1 MENEHHLEQDEQ
13 QDWKQEK
20 PVKRPDRAGMGRFIK
35 LIASAHPPKAILTIA
50 MILTLVQTTAGLI
63 VPLMTKGLIDGLTFS
78 SLNRMVILGLLGAF
92 VLQAVASAVSIYML
106 NYAGHKIVANLRKR
120 LWHKILSLPIPYFDR
135 NRSGD
140 TMSRVTN
147 DTSLIMNLITEY
159 LVNLISNVIAIIG
172 GIALLFYLDW
182 VMTLIIMTIVPLTA
196 LILFPVGRKMYR
208 ISKKQQDEMA
218 DLTSVLSQVIGEIR
232 LVKAYGTESREAQA
246 GEDRIYRMF
255 RFGLQE
261 SRILALVGP
270 ISTFLLTAV
279 LVIIL
284 GVGGVRVASGV
295 LTAGDLVAFIL
306 LLFQVITPMAQF
318 TTLYSRL
325 QKVVGAT
332 ERIQTILDH
341 EEEPLELKL
350 EAAKESRDIV
360 LRDVAFS
367 YTEGEEVLHNANL
380 VIPANRTTAF
390 VGPSGSGKST
400 LFSLL
405 ERFYVPDT
413 GEICYGDEPISSYTL
428 SSWRSKIGYVSQES
442 SMMTGTVRDNITYGL
457 GREADLEEVRQAATM
472 AYADAFIMDLPQG
485 YETEVGERGMKLSG
499 GQRQRIAIARALLR
513 SPDILM
519 LDEAT
524 SSLDSSSEH
533 EVQKA
538 LANLMEGRTTIVIA
552 HRLSTVVH
560 SDQIIVLDKG
570 KVTGAGT
577 HAELIESHQVYREL
591 AQKQFVEMGE
601 RSMERV

>member
-1 MENEHHLEQDEQ
+1 MEKEQHGRQDEQ
-13 QDWKQEK
+13 EDRMKEK
-20 PVKRPDRAGMGRFIK
+20 PGKRPDKAGMGRFIK
-35 LIASAHPPKAILTIA
+35 LIASAHPPKAILIIA
-50 MILTLVQTTAGLI
+50 LILTLVQTIAGLI
-63 VPLMTKGLIDGLTFS
+63 VPMMTKGLIDGLTFS
-78 SLNRMVILGLLGAF
+78 SLNRMVIIGLLGAF

-182 VMTLIIMTIVPLTA
+182 VMTLIILTIVPLTA

-341 EEEPLELKL
+341 EEEPLELKQ
-350 EAAKESRDIV
+350 EASKESRDIV
-360 LRDVAFS
+360 FRDVAFS
-367 YTEGEEVLHNANL
+367 YTEGEEVLHRANL

-413 GEICYGDEPISSYTL
+413 GEIRYGDESISSYTL

-457 GREADLEEVRQAATM
+457 GREADLEEVRRAAMM
-472 AYADAFIMDLPQG
+472 AYADTFIMDLPQG
-485 YETEVGERGMKLSG
+485 YDTEVGERGMKLSG

-570 KVTGAGT
+570 NVTGAGT
-577 HAELIESHQVYREL
+577 HAELLETHQVYREL

-601 RSMERV
+601 RSMEY

>member
-1 MENEHHLEQDEQ
+1 MEKEHHLQQDEQ
-13 QDWKQEK
+13 QNSMKEK
-20 PVKRPDRAGMGRFIK
+20 PGKKPDRAGMGKFIK
-35 LIASAHPPKAILTIA
+35 LIASAHPPKAILVIA
-50 MILTLVQTTAGLI
+50 LILTLIQTIAGLV

-182 VMTLIIMTIVPLTA
+182 VMTLIIMAIVPLTA

-341 EEEPLELKL
+341 EEEPLELKQ
-350 EAAKESRDIV
+350 EATKESRDIV

-367 YTEGEEVLHNANL
+367 YTEGEEVLHHASL

-413 GEICYGDEPISSYTL
+413 GEIRYGDEPISLYTL

-577 HAELIESHQVYREL
+577 HAELVESHEVYREL

-601 RSMERV
+601 RSMER

>member
-1 MENEHHLEQDEQ
+1 MEKEHHGRQDEQ
-13 QDWKQEK
+13 EDRTKEK
-20 PVKRPDRAGMGRFIK
+20 PGKRPDKAGMGRFIK
-35 LIASAHPPKAILTIA
+35 LIASAHPPKAILIIA
-50 MILTLVQTTAGLI
+50 LILTLIQTIAGLI
-63 VPLMTKGLIDGLTFS
+63 VPMMTKGLIDGLTFS
-78 SLNRMVILGLLGAF
+78 SLNRMVIIGLLGAF

-106 NYAGHKIVANLRKR
+106 NYAGHKIVANMRKR

-341 EEEPLELKL
+341 EEEPLGLKQ

-360 LRDVAFS
+360 FRDVAFS
-367 YTEGEEVLHNANL
+367 YTEGEEVLHHANL

-413 GEICYGDEPISSYTL
+413 GEIRYGDESISSYTL

-457 GREADLEEVRQAATM
+457 GREADLEEVRRAAMM
-472 AYADAFIMDLPQG
+472 AYADTFIMDLPQG
-485 YETEVGERGMKLSG
+485 YDTEVGERGMKLSG

-570 KVTGAGT
+570 NVTGAGT
-577 HAELIESHQVYREL
+577 HTELLETHQVYREL

-601 RSMERV
+601 KLHTL

>member
-1 MENEHHLEQDEQ
+1 MEQERDFQ
-13 QDWKQEK
+13 QDGQQDQKTKNPKKK
-20 PVKRPDRAGMGRFIK
+20 PDKAGMGRFIK
-35 LIASAHPPKAILTIA
+35 LIASAHPPKAILIIA
-50 MILTLVQTTAGLI
+50 LILTLIQTIAGLI
-63 VPLMTKGLIDGLTFS
+63 VPLMTKGLIDGLTFA
-78 SLNRMVILGLLGAF
+78 SLDRMVIIGLLGAF

-106 NYAGHKIVANLRKR
+106 NYGGHKIVANLRKR
-120 LWHKILSLPIPYFDR
+120 LWHKILSLPVPYFDR

-182 VMTLIIMTIVPLTA
+182 VMTLIIMAIVPITA
-196 LILFPVGRKMYR
+196 LILLPVGRKMYR

-261 SRILALVGP
+261 SRILALIGP

-284 GVGGVRVASGV
+284 GVGGVRVASGM

-332 ERIQTILDH
+332 ERIQAILDH
-341 EEEPLELKL
+341 EEEPLELKQ
-350 EAAKESRDIV
+350 EATKESRDIV

-367 YTEGEEVLHNANL
+367 YTEGEEVLHSASL

-405 ERFYVPDT
+405 ERFYVPNS
-413 GEICYGDEPISSYTL
+413 GEICYGDEPISLYTL

-442 SMMTGTVRDNITYGL
+442 SMMTGSVRDNITYGL
-457 GREADLEEVRQAATM
+457 GREADLEEVRQAASM

-570 KVTGAGT
+570 RVTGAGT
-577 HAELIESHQVYREL
+577 HAQLIESHEVYREL
-591 AQKQFVEMGE
+591 AQKQFVEMRKG
-601 RSMERV
+601 SMVL

>member
-1 MENEHHLEQDEQ
+1 MEKEQHGRQDEQ
-13 QDWKQEK
+13 EDRMKEK
-20 PVKRPDRAGMGRFIK
+20 PGKRPDKAGMGRFIK
-35 LIASAHPPKAILTIA
+35 LIASAHPPKAILIIA
-50 MILTLVQTTAGLI
+50 LILTLVQTIAGLI
-63 VPLMTKGLIDGLTFS
+63 VPMMTKGLIDGLTFS
-78 SLNRMVILGLLGAF
+78 SLNRMVIIGLLGAF

-182 VMTLIIMTIVPLTA
+182 VMTLIILTIVPLTA

-341 EEEPLELKL
+341 EEEPLELKQ

-360 LRDVAFS
+360 FRDVAFS
-367 YTEGEEVLHNANL
+367 YTEGEEVLHRANL

-413 GEICYGDEPISSYTL
+413 GEIRYGDESISSYTL

-457 GREADLEEVRQAATM
+457 GREADLEEVRRAAMM
-472 AYADAFIMDLPQG
+472 AYADTFIMDLPQG
-485 YETEVGERGMKLSG
+485 YDTEVGERGMKLSG

-570 KVTGAGT
+570 NVTGAGT
-577 HAELIESHQVYREL
+577 HAELLETHQVYRKL

-601 RSMERV
+601 RSMEY

>member
-35 LIASAHPPKAILTIA
+35 LIASAHPPKVILTIA

-182 VMTLIIMTIVPLTA
+182 VMTLIIMAIVPLTA

-232 LVKAYGTESREAQA
+232 LVKAYGTESREAEA

>member
-1 MENEHHLEQDEQ
+1 MENEHHLQQDEQ
-13 QDWKQEK
+13 QDWKK
-20 PVKRPDRAGMGRFIK
+20 DKTTKRPDKAGMRRFVK
-35 LIASAHPPKAILTIA
+35 LIASAHPPKTILTIA
-50 MILTLVQTTAGLI
+50 LILTLVQTMAGLI

-78 SLNRMVILGLLGAF
+78 SLNRMVIFGLLGAF
-92 VLQAVASAVSIYML
+92 VLQAAASAVSIYML
-106 NYAGHKIVANLRKR
+106 NYAGHQIVANLRKR

-182 VMTLIIMTIVPLTA
+182 VMTLIIMTIVPLVA

-208 ISKKQQDEMA
+208 ISKKQQNEMA

-232 LVKAYGTESREAQA
+232 LVKAYGTESREAKA

-255 RFGLQE
+255 RLGLQE

-332 ERIQTILDH
+332 ERIQAILDH

-350 EAAKESRDIV
+350 EAAKECRDIV
-360 LRDVAFS
+360 LRDVVFS

-413 GEICYGDEPISSYTL
+413 GEICYGNEPISSYTL

-457 GREADLEEVRQAATM
+457 GREADLEEVRQAAKM
-472 AYADAFIMDLPQG
+472 AYADTFIMDLPQG
-485 YETEVGERGMKLSG
+485 YDTEVGERGMKLSG

-577 HAELIESHQVYREL
+577 HAELIDSHQVYREL
-591 AQKQFVEMGE
+591 AQKQFVEMWE
-601 RSMERV
+601 RSMEH

>member
-1 MENEHHLEQDEQ
+1 MENEHHLQQDEQ

-20 PVKRPDRAGMGRFIK
+20 PTKRPNKAGMGRFIK
-35 LIASAHPPKAILTIA
+35 LIASAHPPKAILIIA
-50 MILTLVQTTAGLI
+50 MILTLVQTVAGLI

-78 SLNRMVILGLLGAF
+78 SLNRMVIFGLLGAF

-106 NYAGHKIVANLRKR
+106 NFAGHKIVANLRKR

-182 VMTLIIMTIVPLTA
+182 VMTLIILTIVPLTA

-232 LVKAYGTESREAQA
+232 LVKAYGTESREAKA

-284 GVGGVRVASGV
+284 GVGGVRVASGM

-332 ERIQTILDH
+332 ERIQSILDH

-360 LRDVAFS
+360 LHDVAFS

-405 ERFYVPDT
+405 ERFYVPNT
-413 GEICYGDEPISSYTL
+413 GEICYGDDPISSYTL

-442 SMMTGTVRDNITYGL
+442 SMMSGTVRDNITYGL
-457 GREADLEEVRQAATM
+457 GREADLEEVRQAARM
-472 AYADAFIMDLPQG
+472 AYADTFIMDLPQG
-485 YETEVGERGMKLSG
+485 YDTEVGERGMKLSG

-601 RSMERV
+601 RSMEH

>member
-1 MENEHHLEQDEQ
+1 MENEHHLQQDEQ
-13 QDWKQEK
+13 QDWKK
-20 PVKRPDRAGMGRFIK
+20 DKTNKRPDKAGMRRFVK
-35 LIASAHPPKAILTIA
+35 LIASAHPPKTILTIA
-50 MILTLVQTTAGLI
+50 LILTLVQTMAGLI

-78 SLNRMVILGLLGAF
+78 SLNRMVIFGLLGAF
-92 VLQAVASAVSIYML
+92 VLQAAASAVSIYML
-106 NYAGHKIVANLRKR
+106 NYAGHQIVANLRKR

-182 VMTLIIMTIVPLTA
+182 VMTLIIMTIVPLVA

-208 ISKKQQDEMA
+208 ISKKQQNEMA

-232 LVKAYGTESREAQA
+232 LVKAYGTESREAKA

-255 RFGLQE
+255 RLGLQE

-332 ERIQTILDH
+332 ERIQAILDH

-350 EAAKESRDIV
+350 EAAKECRDIV
-360 LRDVAFS
+360 LRDVVFS

-413 GEICYGDEPISSYTL
+413 GEICYGNEPISSYTL

-457 GREADLEEVRQAATM
+457 GREADLEEVRQAAKM
-472 AYADAFIMDLPQG
+472 AYADTFIMDLPQG
-485 YETEVGERGMKLSG
+485 YDTEVGERGMKLSG

-577 HAELIESHQVYREL
+577 HAELIDSHQVYREL

-601 RSMERV
+601 RSMEH

>member
-1 MENEHHLEQDEQ
+1 MEKEQHGRQDEQ
-13 QDWKQEK
+13 EDRMKEK
-20 PVKRPDRAGMGRFIK
+20 PGKRPDKAGMGRFIK
-35 LIASAHPPKAILTIA
+35 LIASAHPPKAILIIA
-50 MILTLVQTTAGLI
+50 LILTLVQTIAGLI
-63 VPLMTKGLIDGLTFS
+63 VPMMTKGLIDGLTFS
-78 SLNRMVILGLLGAF
+78 SLNRMVIIGLLGAF

-182 VMTLIIMTIVPLTA
+182 VMTLIILTIVPLTA

-341 EEEPLELKL
+341 EEEPLELKQ
-350 EAAKESRDIV
+350 EASKESRDIV
-360 LRDVAFS
+360 FRDVAFS
-367 YTEGEEVLHNANL
+367 YTEGEEVLHRANL

-413 GEICYGDEPISSYTL
+413 GEIRYGDESISSYTL

-457 GREADLEEVRQAATM
+457 GREADLEEIRRAAMM
-472 AYADAFIMDLPQG
+472 AYADTFIMDLPQG
-485 YETEVGERGMKLSG
+485 YDTEVGERGMKLSG

-570 KVTGAGT
+570 NVTGAGT
-577 HAELIESHQVYREL
+577 HAELLETHQVYREL

-601 RSMERV
+601 RSMEY

>member
-1 MENEHHLEQDEQ
+1 MEKEHHVQ
-13 QDWKQEK
+13 QDDQEDWMK
-20 PVKRPDRAGMGRFIK
+20 KKSSKRPDKAGMGRFIK
-35 LIASAHPPKAILTIA
+35 LIVSAHPPKAILTIA
-50 MILTLVQTTAGLI
+50 LILTLIQTIAGLI
-63 VPLMTKGLIDGLTFS
+63 VPMMTKGLIDGLTFS
-78 SLNRMVILGLLGAF
+78 SLNRMVIIGLIGAF

-182 VMTLIIMTIVPLTA
+182 VMTLIILTIVPLTA

-246 GEDRIYRMF
+246 GEDRIFRMF

-341 EEEPLELKL
+341 EEEPLELKQ
-350 EAAKESRDIV
+350 EAAQESRDIV
-360 LRDVAFS
+360 FRDVAFS
-367 YTEGEEVLHNANL
+367 YTEGEEVLHQANL
-380 VIPANRTTAF
+380 VIPANQTTAF

-413 GEICYGDEPISSYTL
+413 GEIRYGDEPISSYTL

-457 GREADLEEVRQAATM
+457 GREADLEEVRRAAMM

-485 YETEVGERGMKLSG
+485 YDTEVGERGMKLSG
-499 GQRQRIAIARALLR
+499 GQRQRIAISRALLR

-570 KVTGAGT
+570 NVTGAGT
-577 HAELIESHQVYREL
+577 HTELLENHQVYREL
-591 AQKQFVEMGE
+591 AQKQFVEMGDKVE
-601 RSMERV
+601 L

>member
-1 MENEHHLEQDEQ
+1 MEKEQHGRQDEQ
-13 QDWKQEK
+13 EDRMKEK
-20 PVKRPDRAGMGRFIK
+20 PGKRPDKAGMGRFIK
-35 LIASAHPPKAILTIA
+35 LIASAHPPKAILIIA
-50 MILTLVQTTAGLI
+50 LILTLVQTIAGLI
-63 VPLMTKGLIDGLTFS
+63 VPMMTKGLIDGLTFS
-78 SLNRMVILGLLGAF
+78 SLNRMVIIGLLGAF

-182 VMTLIIMTIVPLTA
+182 VMTLIILTIVPLTA

-341 EEEPLELKL
+341 EEEPLELKQ
-350 EAAKESRDIV
+350 EASKESRDIV
-360 LRDVAFS
+360 FRDVAFS
-367 YTEGEEVLHNANL
+367 YTEGEEVLHRANL

-413 GEICYGDEPISSYTL
+413 GEIRYGDESISSYTL

-457 GREADLEEVRQAATM
+457 GREADLEEVRRAAMM
-472 AYADAFIMDLPQG
+472 AYADTFIMDLPQG
-485 YETEVGERGMKLSG
+485 YDTEVGERGMKLSG

-570 KVTGAGT
+570 NVTGAGT
-577 HAELIESHQVYREL
+577 HTELLENHQVYREL

-601 RSMERV
+601 KLHTL